1 MVNGW
6 QKIPWIFDL
15 AVVLESL
22 SIGMPVFGYQ
32 DSEVFFNWH
41 PYLNESKW
49 TYLFLIS
56 ISIDW
61 RDIGIYNNHRPTK
74 ACATLSFGQAIAT
87 TSQVSCC
94 PLPLKKQAQRLQGH
108 KTDNFLR
115 PRPVHKI
122 GGPATSSPIIW
133 YSSRFCQYFSWFP
146 SKMGK
151 SSCDSS
157 QLWLK
162 MIDPSL
168 FFYSSIRCSIR
179 FSAISGASPLN
190 FVYLWYK
197 NPATWLYLGTCWHS
211 RVTRVTDQ
219 GDQNQQSWN
228 VGPQKSHL

>member
-1 MVNGW
+1 MCNFEFWTSDCYHLSSVSLPAASDKKGKKTSTKQDW
-6 QKIPWIFDL
+6 QF
-15 AVVLESL
+15 LETQTC
-22 SIGMPVFGYQ
+22 PQ
-32 DSEVFFNWH
+32 NWRTC
-41 PYLNESKW
+41 N
-49 TYLFLIS
+49 
-56 ISIDW
+56 
-61 RDIGIYNNHRPTK
+61 
-74 ACATLSFGQAIAT
+74 
-87 TSQVSCC
+87 
-94 PLPLKKQAQRLQGH
+94 
-108 KTDNFLR
+108 
-115 PRPVHKI
+115 
-122 GGPATSSPIIW
+122 SSPIIW

-168 FFYSSIRCSIR
+168 FFYSSIRCSIL

-197 NPATWLYLGTCWHS
+197 NPATWLYIGACWHS

>member
-6 QKIPWIFDL
+6 QRIPWIFDL

-41 PYLNESKW
+41 PYLNETKW
-49 TYLFLIS
+49 TYLFC
-56 ISIDW
+56 
-61 RDIGIYNNHRPTK
+61 IYIYWLTRYWDLQQTSTNK

-87 TSQVSCC
+87 TSQVSRC
-94 PLPLKKQAQRLQGH
+94 PLPLTRKAKRLQPN

-122 GGPATSSPIIW
+122 GGPATSSSIIW
-133 YSSRFCQYFSWFP
+133 YSSRLCQYFSWFP

-157 QLWLK
+157 QQWLK

-168 FFYSSIRCSIR
+168 FFYSSIRCSIL

-197 NPATWLYLGTCWHS
+197 NPATWLYLATCWHS